1 MFGWHSRSS
10 GRKSFP
16 AGAPLTCVPRGLM
29 SAHPT
34 ACPEC
39 GAQMLLVRILPD
51 RPGYEKRTYA
61 CPWCPQQEVTEVLL
75 RE

>member
-1 MFGWHSRSS
+1 
-10 GRKSFP
+10 
-16 AGAPLTCVPRGLM
+16 M

-39 GAQMLLVRILPD
+39 GTQMLLVRILPA

>member
-1 MFGWHSRSS
+1 
-10 GRKSFP
+10 
-16 AGAPLTCVPRGLM
+16 M

-51 RPGYEKRTYA
+51 RPGYEKRTSA
-61 CPWCPQQEVTEVLL
+61 CPWCPQQEVTEVCCVNEMVARLAAKQHFS
-75 RE
+75 RYSK